1 MRSKIIEL
9 PLRRILCVIE
19 ADMKPEILVRG
30 LLCLALWVLSVHA
43 QISSPSSSTV
53 WTQGGT
59 GTITWQGIPGPP
71 LCIVLTRV
79 NTAFHNTITCTAQN
93 SGTLSWTVS
102 IPAVDGWPTSSSTDL
117 VYRLDFYTGG
127 GWNLGGQLVAS
138 SSQFA
143 IVYTGVNNNPPGPG
157 ITTVI
162 IQPTPG
168 ASFITTTKTQVI
180 VGVITTTQY
189 ITEVVQVS
197 YVTPSTGT
205 VVVIQQPTVGIVTI
219 TITNTAQL
227 STITQMQ
234 TTGVNTVTTTTTL
247 VGATTITG
255 QRTAQVQL
263 FNSGAE
269 KGDVA
274 LSVAVMMLL
283 ALTSVMLMWG

>member
-1 MRSKIIEL
+1 
-9 PLRRILCVIE
+9 
-19 ADMKPEILVRG
+19 
-30 LLCLALWVLSVHA
+30 
-43 QISSPSSSTV
+43 
-53 WTQGGT
+53 
-59 GTITWQGIPGPP
+59 
-71 LCIVLTRV
+71 
-79 NTAFHNTITCTAQN
+79 
-93 SGTLSWTVS
+93 
-102 IPAVDGWPTSSSTDL
+102 L

-127 GWNLGGQLVAS
+127 GWNMGGQLVAS

-143 IVYTGVNNNPPGPG
+143 IVYTGVNNPPGPG

-234 TTGVNTVTTTTTL
+234 TTGVNTVTTTTTF
-247 VGATTITG
+247 VGATTIIG
-255 QRTAQVQL
+255 QRTAEVQL
-263 FNSGAE
+263 FNSGAG

-274 LSVAVMMLL
+274 LSVAVMLLL
-283 ALTSVMLMWG
+283 ALSSVMLMWG